1 MDTKVGHYAF
11 IIGIIIAI
19 IAGLFPEAIA
29 GTTLLLVILGVI
41 VGFLNIQSKETTEFL
56 VAAVTLIVAG
66 SAGLRVIVWANLGL
80 YLSQILGNIAVF
92 VAPAAVVVA
101 IKAIFTLA
109 EK

>member
-1 MDTKVGHYAF
+1 MDRKVGHYAF
-11 IIGIIIAI
+11 IIGIIIAV

-29 GTTLLLVILGVI
+29 GTTLLLVILGLI
-41 VGFLNIQSKETTEFL
+41 VGFLNVQSKETTEFL
-56 VAAVTLIVAG
+56 VASITLIVAG
-66 SAGLRVIVWANLGL
+66 SAGLRVVTWANLGV

-101 IKAIFTLA
+101 IKAVFALA